1 MNIYIYIYIYVQY
14 EYTYELQC
22 VHIYIY
28 MICLCVWLAAKH
40 YGTYWQFNQPNE
52 DYLDRLINP
61 KQKMVKQ

>member
-1 MNIYIYIYIYVQY
+1 MNILMNCNVYIYIWFV
-14 EYTYELQC
+14 C
-22 VHIYIY
+22 V
-28 MICLCVWLAAKH
+28 CVWLAAKH

>member
-1 MNIYIYIYIYVQY
+1 MYLYIAMYIYICDVFVCDWR
-14 EYTYELQC
+14 L
-22 VHIYIY
+22 
-28 MICLCVWLAAKH
+28 KH